1 MKFLVYASVQRVT
14 KGITMT
20 FPNISLCLLQE
31 KRATIRDVKTT
42 AGEIKKFVSTLTIDS
57 VSLSD
62 KGRYTCA
69 ASSGRMNMKNSSYFV
84 IHGRTSSTLVFW
96 LFLIWDELLGCREHL
111 GDERNDRKEPNCS

>member
-1 MKFLVYASVQRVT
+1 MQKVT
-14 KGITMT
+14 ERITMT
-20 FPNISLCLLQE
+20 FPNISVFCLLQE

-84 IHGRTSSTLVFW
+84 IHGMTSSASVLLVVSD
-96 LFLIWDELLGCREHL
+96 LGLITGMQKASR
-111 GDERNDRKEPNCS
+111 